1 MLVVTLGREKQ
12 EKRGLEGSSRDLG
25 YNSDKKNKQI
35 CIKKSERS
43 EEWKQLERGERGRN
57 K

>member
-25 YNSDKKNKQI
+25 YNSDKKKQI

>member
-12 EKRGLEGSSRDLG
+12 ERGGLRGG
-25 YNSDKKNKQI
+25 AGIWGIIVMKKQI
-35 CIKKSERS
+35 CIKIKSERS

>member
-12 EKRGLEGSSRDLG
+12 ERGGGLRGAAG
-25 YNSDKKNKQI
+25 IWGIIVMKTQI
-35 CIKKSERS
+35 CIKIKSERS